1 MEIYGAMMDIQFL
14 ITANKV
20 WYSISWNISCRQIE
34 PIKKKDSKV
43 RKSIKKQERREK
55 KQLVRQMDN
64 VNVELSPKLL
74 AVRTHGNRLN
84 LLLKR

>member
-1 MEIYGAMMDIQFL
+1 MEMYGAMMDIQFL

-20 WYSISWNISCRQIE
+20 WYSIGWNISCRQIE

-43 RKSIKKQERREK
+43 RKSIKKQEGREK

-64 VNVELSPKLL
+64 VNVELSPNLL
-74 AVRTHGNRLN
+74 AIRTHGNRLS

>member
-64 VNVELSPKLL
+64 VNVELSPNLL